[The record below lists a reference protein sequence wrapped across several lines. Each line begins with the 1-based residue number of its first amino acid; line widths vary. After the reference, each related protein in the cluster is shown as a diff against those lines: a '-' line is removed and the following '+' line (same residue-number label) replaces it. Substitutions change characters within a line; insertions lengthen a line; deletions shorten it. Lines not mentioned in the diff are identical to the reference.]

1 MNHKQWDRQTG
12 QASDPGLE
20 SIRSAWREL
29 DQDEPPQ
36 LLDQAVLNSARR
48 QLERGPKFRRLRW
61 LGAFATAAVVVI
73 AVTLVVRQDQYAP
86 APTPVGD
93 GFSLEKSA
101 AAPREAGDQPMMLEQ
116 SAAAPAAELRADA
129 DTAPANDEPRS
140 SRALPLRELGEARD
154 EETSL
159 LSPEAWI
166 EQMLKLH
173 EAGRME
179 ELSVELSSFRRAFPD
194 YPLPAELTD

>member
-29 DQDEPPQ
+29 EHTEPPQ
-36 LLDQAVLNSARR
+36 LLDQAVLNTARL
-48 QLERGPKFRRLRW
+48 QVERTPKFRRLRW

-86 APTPVGD
+86 APTPSGD
-93 GFSLEKSA
+93 GFRLEKSA
-101 AAPREAGDQPMMLEQ
+101 AAPPEAGDQPMLLEQ
-116 SAAAPAAELRADA
+116 SAAAPAAMQRADS
-129 DTAPANDEPRS
+129 DTASASDEPRR
-140 SRALPLRELGEARD
+140 SRALPGRELGEAQD
-154 EETSL
+154 EETPQ

-166 EQMLKLH
+166 EQMLALH
-173 EAGRME
+173 QAGRME
-179 ELSVELSSFRRAFPD
+179 ELSVQLEAFRRAFPD
-194 YPLPAELTD
+194 YPLPAELGN